1 MAVEHIFFD
10 LDNTL
15 WDFRKNSEITLRKMY
30 QRENVAEIYHVSF
43 DDFYKEY
50 YKVNEN
56 LWVLFRDNLV
66 NKDQL
71 RAQRFPEAFRLVGI
85 KNQELADFFEDNYL
99 DEVIT
104 ENHLVD
110 NAIETLDYLSK
121 KYTLHIVSNGF
132 NEVTHNKVKTSA
144 LNGKFATITSAEEI
158 NVRKPEPEIFYHAL
172 QKANAKV
179 ENSAFVGDDWI
190 ADVLGAQ
197 AVGFS
202 KNVFYN
208 ALNENHYLEGIF
220 IIKNLKE
227 LQHIF

>member
-1 MAVEHIFFD
+1 MAIQHIFFD

-30 QRENVAEIYHVSF
+30 EREQVAKIYNVSF
-43 DDFYKEY
+43 DEFHKQY
-50 YKVNEN
+50 YKINEN
-56 LWVLFRDNLV
+56 LWALFRDNLV

-71 RAQRFPEAFRLVGI
+71 RAKRFPEAFRLVGI
-85 KNQELADFFEDNYL
+85 ENNQLANFFEDNYL

-104 ENHLVD
+104 ENNLVE
-110 NAIETLDYLSK
+110 NAEAILSYLSN

-132 NEVTHNKVKTSA
+132 NEVTHNKIKTSA

-158 NVRKPEPEIFYHAL
+158 NVRKPEPKIFYHAL
-172 QKANAKV
+172 QKANTTP
-179 ENSAFVGDDWI
+179 EQSAFVGDDWI

-202 KNVFYN
+202 RNVFFN
-208 ALNENHYLEGIF
+208 SLNESHYLEGIF
-220 IIKNLKE
+220 IIKNLSE
-227 LQHIF
+227 LKLIF